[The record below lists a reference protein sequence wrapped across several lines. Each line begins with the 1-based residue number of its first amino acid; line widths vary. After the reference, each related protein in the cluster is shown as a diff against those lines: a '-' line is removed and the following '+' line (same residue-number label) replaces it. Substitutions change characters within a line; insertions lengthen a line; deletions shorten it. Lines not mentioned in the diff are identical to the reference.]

1 MIQAFTIFA
10 KQILDV
16 GGFKVSSLPG
26 WVLTALLTAFSQ
38 MLHQEVVIVLP
49 LLKLSKR
56 TGKGVLVVDDT
67 TNPKY
72 GLKEWARKMK
82 IVGTSGFEH
91 GYKILLFLWECDF
104 GRIPIGFALWH
115 KGSKSI
121 NELALTGFSLL
132 RNRHK
137 LKPEAVLF
145 DGAFSTDKILKRLED
160 YGWPCVARFR
170 NNRKLGNTGVQKLI
184 ARGYGEVL
192 GKLKNGVKVKVF
204 RRKSRFFVCN
214 RMTWGMQKAVSLY
227 KRRWKI
233 EEVFRAMKGLLGLN
247 RCQQH
252 SMGAQALYLFVCFVL
267 FACLEINTTHSV
279 YKTAQTVISGQLD
292 LQNLIS
298 QIDFSYR

>member
-10 KQILDV
+10 KQILEV
-16 GGFKVSSLPG
+16 GGFKVSKLPG
-26 WVLTALLTAFSQ
+26 WVLTALLTAFSD
-38 MLHQEVVIVLP
+38 MLNKDVVIILP
-49 LLKLSKR
+49 LLKLVKR
-56 TGKGVLVVDDT
+56 LGDGNLVIDDT

-72 GLKEWARKMK
+72 GLKKWARKMK

-115 KGSKSI
+115 KESKSL
-121 NELALTGFSLL
+121 NELTLRGLSLL

-137 LKPEAVLF
+137 LKPQAVLF

-170 NNRKLGNTGVQKLI
+170 NNRKLGNKGVQKLI
-184 ARGYGEVL
+184 ARGYGDVQ
-192 GKLKNGVKVKVF
+192 GRLKNGVKVKVF
-204 RRKSRFFVCN
+204 RRKNRFFVCN
-214 RMTWGMQKAVSLY
+214 RMTWTMREAISLY
-227 KRRWKI
+227 KKRWKI
-233 EEVFRAMKGLLGLN
+233 EEVFRAVKGLLGLN

-252 SMGAQALYLFVCFVL
+252 SMMAQSMYLFVCFAL
-267 FACLEINTTHSV
+267 FACLEINSTYSV
-279 YKTAQTVISGQLD
+279 YKTAQEVTSGQLD

-298 QIDFSYR
+298 QIDFNYR